1 MRSSLNT
8 ECMIVIFL
16 SEAILQSVWCQKK
29 KKKVRWIMV
38 ARFKKIYQDVSN

>member
-29 KKKVRWIMV
+29 KKVRWIMV
-38 ARFKKIYQDVSN
+38 ARFKKKYQDVSN